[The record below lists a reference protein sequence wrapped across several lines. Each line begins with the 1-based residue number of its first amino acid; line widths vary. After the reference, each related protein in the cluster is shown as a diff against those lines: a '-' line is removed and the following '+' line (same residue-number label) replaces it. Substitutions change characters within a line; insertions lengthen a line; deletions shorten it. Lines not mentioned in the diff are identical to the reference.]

1 MKKNTRLNLPLSYS
15 VAAFDSDRFVK
26 LRVKVMHSGLN
37 LNGSTFDSA
46 AIEKAQSS
54 IANIPLLAFVK
65 KQDGE
70 ETVDFGGH
78 EFEIKI
84 SENGIR
90 YVYLGRPIGI
100 VPESNNYSFELDEE
114 TGKMFVFVDA
124 YVWRDY
130 ANEALDIIEK
140 DEAKKV
146 SMEIRVNDYDE
157 TETATFNI
165 TDYSYT
171 GIAILGNDVQEAM
184 IGAKAEIAE
193 FSETKQALLELIFS
207 LKEELNKEFETTTDE
222 NTQENEEFEIANNE
236 DTTVETENV
245 EIAVEEEDFQSE
257 EPSIEVESE
266 ENNFETAKA
275 IETADVENVDFESQI
290 TELQSQISSL
300 QAQISEFETENA
312 ALKVTIAEFEISR
325 KEELLQEFEEFAE
338 LQEYSTIKEK
348 AIELDY
354 ETLKLQLFALKGQ
367 HVQLTPVQK
376 LVYNHIGGESSASN
390 EPSWAQLVKKRS

>member
-70 ETVDFGGH
+70 ETADFGGH